1 MSEMPEEIYAVM
13 NTHGIVNTVDEGY
26 PYCKPTKFI
35 HEDKYNTL
43 KAENEKLRE
52 AKKKTKEDE
61 WCLECSNTGFRMV
74 DNTEGECCDCEKYM
88 EEQTK

>member
-1 MSEMPEEIYAVM
+1 MSKKLIEEIYAVM

-52 AKKKTKEDE
+52 ALELSVQIDKTNWHMAGDGEALKAIK
-61 WCLECSNTGFRMV
+61 GFKRKR
-74 DNTEGECCDCEKYM
+74 DKALKG
-88 EEQTK
+88 